1 MKKVTMQQIADRVG
15 VSKFAVSQ
23 ALSGKHGVSEET
35 REKIVQT
42 ASMLGYYSQRQA
54 KLKPR
59 QSLHNAADQKGA
71 SSKNTV
77 IVLIPNVRY
86 QTPESHYWGRIIDG
100 VNMSLEEQGFGVMMV
115 TEHNTD
121 NFLSIINPQG
131 ILGLVGVGLIS
142 SRVLLDVRQ
151 AEIPFVLID
160 HEEGLVP
167 SDTVFMNNYDCMRRA
182 TAHLA
187 ALGHT
192 SIRFVGNPRYSRS
205 FYDRWM
211 GFRSVLEEQGIPVP
225 LESDKLLTMDV
236 VNEYKSVTDTVRHI
250 HASGKLPTAFVCA
263 NDFWAY
269 CVMNT
274 LLELGVSIPEQV
286 SVTGF
291 DNSEEGV
298 QNVPS
303 LSSVD
308 VPKQAMGRR
317 AVEMLLRRINHPN
330 RPIEKT
336 LLYGEFIVRN
346 SIMAVSK
353 PVGELS

>member
-23 ALSGKHGVSEET
+23 ALAGKHGVSEET

-42 ASMLGYYSQRQA
+42 ASMLGYYSQRRVR
-54 KLKPR
+54 LKPR
-59 QSLHNAADQKGA
+59 QLPLQAVEQKG
-71 SSKNTV
+71 SGTKNTV

-86 QTPESHYWGRIIDG
+86 QNQESLYWGRIIDG
-100 VNMSLEEQGFGVMMV
+100 VTMSLEEQGIGVMMV

-131 ILGLVGVGLIS
+131 ILGLVGIGLIS

-151 AEIPFVLID
+151 AEIPFVLVD
-160 HEEGLVP
+160 HEEELVP

-192 SIRFVGNPRYSRS
+192 AIRFVGNPRYSRS

-225 LESDKLLTMDV
+225 QDSDKLLAIDI
-236 VNEYKSVTDTVRHI
+236 VNEYKSVTDTVRQI
-250 HASGKLPTAFVCA
+250 HASGKLPTAFACA
-263 NDFWAY
+263 NDFLAF

-274 LLELGVSIPEQV
+274 LRELGVSIPEQI

-291 DNSEEGV
+291 DNSEEGM
-298 QNVPS
+298 QYVPS

-308 VPKQAMGRR
+308 VPKQAMGKR

-346 SIMAVSK
+346 SIVVNSK
-353 PVGELS
+353 PVGELL